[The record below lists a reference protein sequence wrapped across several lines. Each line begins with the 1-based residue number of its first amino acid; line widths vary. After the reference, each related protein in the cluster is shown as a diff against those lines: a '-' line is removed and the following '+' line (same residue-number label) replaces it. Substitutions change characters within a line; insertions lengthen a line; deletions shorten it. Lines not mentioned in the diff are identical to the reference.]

1 MWPQSQPLQ
10 GRTTGPCQ
18 GAGSRQVAPT
28 SCSSWKSSNMFS
40 MSTKEF
46 WIILEWGKDQG
57 EEFAGAHP
65 DPGAHGEG
73 DLRHPHSSQHY
84 L

>member
-1 MWPQSQPLQ
+1 MASEPAHPQ
-10 GRTTGPCQ
+10 GRTTGLCQ
-18 GAGSRQVAPT
+18 GSTQVAPT

-46 WIILEWGKDQG
+46 WIILEGGKNQG
-57 EEFAGAHP
+57 EVFGGAHSKP
-65 DPGAHGEG
+65 SAHWEG
-73 DLRHPHSSQHY
+73 DPRHSQSSQCY